1 VAGTDFISKVIDFT
15 SSTIIGQNV
24 KKLYDLLYPHI
35 AEDFRHREDCRTA
48 MSIVDTHTHLHTDST
63 IISSVQLPTMPPT
76 QPSAVNDAIG
86 LSLIGVDTQTGLPA
100 KVSASVVIKPF
111 TVT

>member
-1 VAGTDFISKVIDFT
+1 
-15 SSTIIGQNV
+15 
-24 KKLYDLLYPHI
+24 
-35 AEDFRHREDCRTA
+35 
-48 MSIVDTHTHLHTDST
+48 
-63 IISSVQLPTMPPT
+63 VQLPTMPPT

>member
-1 VAGTDFISKVIDFT
+1 MAGIEFLSKIIDFT
-15 SSTIIGQNV
+15 SSTIIAQNV
-24 KKLYDLLYPHI
+24 QKLYDLLYPHI
-35 AEDFRHREDCRTA
+35 AQDFRHREDCLTA

-63 IISSVQLPTMPPT
+63 IISTVQLPTQPPI

-86 LSLIGVDTQTGLPA
+86 LSLIGADAQTGLPA